1 MYGILMALLKMEFF
15 SSMFWYMSQFLACS
29 GMYRIYFLVMHKTER
44 HDIINIKIK
53 LYKLWIKIK
62 SYQKSEIW
70 LCFNWCTF
78 RYFFSIV
85 IGITQS
91 DGYPDNFI
99 KGKLCMMK
107 NIEEFSASFQKK
119 RDSRNKYRLVM
130 IVLMFLLEMSNQ
142 YFYLSA
148 RSEWEHI

>member
-1 MYGILMALLKMEFF
+1 M
-15 SSMFWYMSQFLACS
+15 
-29 GMYRIYFLVMHKTER
+29 
-44 HDIINIKIK
+44 
-53 LYKLWIKIK
+53 
-62 SYQKSEIW
+62 
-70 LCFNWCTF
+70 
-78 RYFFSIV
+78 

-107 NIEEFSASFQKK
+107 NIEEFSAPFQKK

-148 RSEWEHI
+148 R